1 MLLRVWNHAIDGLP
15 CSPPLCALFGRLSAA
30 TDHRTPE
37 LSPRFAA
44 MSAVAAAR
52 VTATSPIE
60 EITAVLHKCMLRG
73 IPLDPMPVSQRK
85 ATAVATE

>member
-1 MLLRVWNHAIDGLP
+1 
-15 CSPPLCALFGRLSAA
+15 
-30 TDHRTPE
+30 
-37 LSPRFAA
+37 

-60 EITAVLHKCMLRG
+60 EITTVLHKCMLRG

>member
-1 MLLRVWNHAIDGLP
+1 
-15 CSPPLCALFGRLSAA
+15 
-30 TDHRTPE
+30 
-37 LSPRFAA
+37 
-44 MSAVAAAR
+44 MSAVASAR

-85 ATAVATE
+85 ETAVATE

>member
-1 MLLRVWNHAIDGLP
+1 
-15 CSPPLCALFGRLSAA
+15 
-30 TDHRTPE
+30 
-37 LSPRFAA
+37 

-85 ATAVATE
+85 NYSSSSRDRRQ